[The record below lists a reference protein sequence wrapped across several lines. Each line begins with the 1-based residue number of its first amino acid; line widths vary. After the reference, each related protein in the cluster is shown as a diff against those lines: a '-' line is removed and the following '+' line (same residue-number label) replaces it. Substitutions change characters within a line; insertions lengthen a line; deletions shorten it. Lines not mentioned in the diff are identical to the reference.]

1 MPVAASGSVSH
12 APKSGGP
19 KGVGKSFIASSDVVG
34 VKNVNTFAILESTL
48 SREDEVQ
55 TAVDL
60 EERLSVS
67 LGGSVAMTSKVG
79 ASQAGHKPKGRGRP
93 KGKGGGTKK

>member
-1 MPVAASGSVSH
+1 MPAADSGSVSH
-12 APKSGGP
+12 TPKSGGP
-19 KGVGKSFIASSDVVG
+19 KGVGKSFIASSDVVS
-34 VKNVNTFAILESTL
+34 VNNVNTFAILESTL

-67 LGGSVAMTSKVG
+67 LGGSVATTSKVG
-79 ASQAGHKPKGRGRP
+79 ASQPGHKP